1 MPTLYKQLKKLPGT
15 AIPATSAV
23 STGHGRRARPTIKAV
38 LVPAW
43 TGFAGTARVAQVRR
57 TVTRSGRS
65 SCFKLHERLC
75 RVPGGWP
82 AAVRSPLRGPA
93 APKTGTPGS
102 AAVVEGHL
110 IAVGVRE
117 RESAAER
124 PVDGR

>member
-1 MPTLYKQLKKLPGT
+1 VLKRGL
-15 AIPATSAV
+15 TSGN
-23 STGHGRRARPTIKAV
+23 TP
-38 LVPAW
+38 
-43 TGFAGTARVAQVRR
+43 
-57 TVTRSGRS
+57 
-65 SCFKLHERLC
+65 
-75 RVPGGWP
+75 
-82 AAVRSPLRGPA
+82 